1 MNLAVTMVLLIT
13 CATLTMATSQPRQ
26 PCPSTCQCSSQYYI
40 YCRATGI
47 TDLQL
52 ADVISRVSSSAVL
65 LDLSFNKI
73 TRISENTFTSLPNLE
88 YLYLSANSITELH
101 GNAFLGL
108 SKLREL
114 TLNNNKMSVVNSR
127 CFNDLSRLKDLNME
141 KNLLQSLP
149 EGLFRNTTSL
159 EKLQLQGNRITTM
172 LPNQFSGLT
181 HLRLLN
187 LSHNSLTSV
196 VGFSFSGLRSLTKLS
211 LVNNSLSQFSV
222 DAFKGLTN
230 LQELHLEKNNISNL
244 VFMHGNDF
252 YLSLNLV
259 SLTDNYIEYIPSHV
273 FPHNVNVKQI
283 HLSGNQIRR
292 IGGNAFNG
300 LHLESMNL
308 QNNSL
313 SEVNKDMFKDARR
326 ILHLNLRQN
335 KIRDISTG
343 AFDSIR
349 DNIIILELQLNQL
362 SYLHPGMFR
371 GMRRLRTLNLGGN
384 SISDINS
391 GVFKDLEE
399 LQELN
404 LSMNLFTVLS
414 SEMISGPRALRRLLV
429 VCNPLQKLVGFS
441 YEDVNDRI
449 FIESNSTLVSST
461 ATSALI
467 TWPYKEGSQLYW
479 TLSIS
484 CVNHV
489 ACEVPP
495 YDSTLRPYI
504 GQVMVTGLRP
514 GAEYVI
520 CVSPVFL
527 SSEVNVS
534 QCVHARTQLD
544 FVSDF
549 RHSTDPGTQSQDPS
563 NKSPAFKD
571 ITVYHVVIVIIAH
584 GIMHNY

>member
-1 MNLAVTMVLLIT
+1 
-13 CATLTMATSQPRQ
+13 
-26 PCPSTCQCSSQYYI
+26 
-40 YCRATGI
+40 
-47 TDLQL
+47 
-52 ADVISRVSSSAVL
+52 
-65 LDLSFNKI
+65 
-73 TRISENTFTSLPNLE
+73 
-88 YLYLSANSITELH
+88 
-101 GNAFLGL
+101 
-108 SKLREL
+108 
-114 TLNNNKMSVVNSR
+114 
-127 CFNDLSRLKDLNME
+127 
-141 KNLLQSLP
+141 
-149 EGLFRNTTSL
+149 
-159 EKLQLQGNRITTM
+159 
-172 LPNQFSGLT
+172 
-181 HLRLLN
+181 
-187 LSHNSLTSV
+187 
-196 VGFSFSGLRSLTKLS
+196 
-211 LVNNSLSQFSV
+211 
-222 DAFKGLTN
+222 
-230 LQELHLEKNNISNL
+230 
-244 VFMHGNDF
+244 
-252 YLSLNLV
+252 
-259 SLTDNYIEYIPSHV
+259 
-273 FPHNVNVKQI
+273 
-283 HLSGNQIRR
+283 
-292 IGGNAFNG
+292 
-300 LHLESMNL
+300 
-308 QNNSL
+308 
-313 SEVNKDMFKDARR
+313 MFKDARR

-335 KIRDISTG
+335 KIREISTG

-349 DNIIILELQLNQL
+349 DNIIILDLQLNQL

-414 SEMISGPRALRRLLV
+414 SEIISGPRALRRLLV

-467 TWPYKEGSQLYW
+467 TWPYKEGTQLYW

-495 YDSTLRPYI
+495 YDTTLRPYI
-504 GQVMVTGLRP
+504 SQVMVTGLRP

-549 RHSTDPGTQSQDPS
+549 RHSTDPGTQSHDPS
-563 NKSPAFKD
+563 NKCPSFMD
-571 ITVYHVVIVIIAH
+571 ITVYHVIIVIIAH